1 MRIAVCDDEKRFTQD
16 FRTIMYKLY
25 KSLDMIVDSYSDGN
39 QLLKRFEERAYDI
52 VFLDIEMPQ
61 IDGITLAKKLREKS
75 EGVTIVF
82 LTGHVEY
89 AIKGYEVNA
98 LRYLTK
104 PVTEQA
110 VHEVIE
116 YVLKK
121 QRSENH
127 MWIKNRD
134 GEQRIK
140 LSDIIFLEGQDQ
152 NIVVY
157 TTSDSYEFRAKLNDY
172 EKQLTPE
179 GFFRV
184 HRSYIVSLSK
194 IIGVFGK
201 EVTVV
206 GGYKLPVAR
215 GKEKEFKEAFMS
227 YVNKEAF

>member
-16 FRTIMYKLY
+16 FRTIMDKLY

-172 EKQLTPE
+172 EKQLAPE